1 MRVWVRVGKNVR
13 VKLNSPLSSPL
24 YFFVFGTEF
33 SLIDIFPIAE
43 EDMLVSDEV
52 PLKSRD
58 FNIESVKSSAIS
70 NFDDGSESSMAISGK
85 SSIGGADSTS
95 TISMGSFI
103 TI

>member
-1 MRVWVRVGKNVR
+1 MKLKHMSKI
-13 VKLNSPLSSPL
+13 KLNSPFSSPL
-24 YFFVFGTEF
+24 YFFVVVTEF
-33 SLIDIFPIAE
+33 NLIDIFPIPE

-52 PLKSRD
+52 PLKSKD

-95 TISMGSFI
+95 TTSMGSLI